1 MFLAELALHPS
12 GSTLAQRGA
21 ISFDSL
27 QSPQRL
33 RRIRS
38 YGITRSDKRRIAAE
52 IREKPLAI
60 TADFDGF

>member
-1 MFLAELALHPS
+1 LRNA
-12 GSTLAQRGA
+12 AQYHSILFIRH
-21 ISFDSL
+21 
-27 QSPQRL
+27 QRL

-38 YGITRSDKRRIAAE
+38 YGITRSDKRRIAAA